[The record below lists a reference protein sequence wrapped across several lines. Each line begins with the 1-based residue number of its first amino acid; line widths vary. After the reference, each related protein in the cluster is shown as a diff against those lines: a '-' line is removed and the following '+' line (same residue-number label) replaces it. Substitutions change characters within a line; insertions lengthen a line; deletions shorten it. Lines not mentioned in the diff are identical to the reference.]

1 MGCIRL
7 ESVHRS
13 SEIRVHKHSMFYHIW
28 WDVGLRTL
36 RRKALTVVWKVSL
49 SFHWRDQTKA
59 CVLFKEYKCPCSQLT
74 MWCLCLHLTN
84 WNELC
89 ASVLWFVV
97 FQTSTKGPFSL
108 QGVVCVTLKDVGFM
122 TWCRYV
128 TILANH
134 MWFSCIKVHGFV
146 LHYGSIC
153 CFIP

>member
-84 WNELC
+84 WNETLC
-89 ASVLWFVV
+89 IRFMVCSVSNINKGSIFASGSGLCD
-97 FQTSTKGPFSL
+97 S
-108 QGVVCVTLKDVGFM
+108 KDVGFM